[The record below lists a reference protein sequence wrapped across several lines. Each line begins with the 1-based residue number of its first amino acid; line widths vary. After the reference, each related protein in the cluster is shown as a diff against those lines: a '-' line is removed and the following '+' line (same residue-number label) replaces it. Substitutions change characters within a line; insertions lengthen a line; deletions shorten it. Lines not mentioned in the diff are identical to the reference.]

1 MDLHA
6 FALFKSATDPTARR
20 KLRDALVVANDPL
33 VRSCASKLAK
43 GDADDLLQAGR
54 MGVMKALEKF
64 DLSHKVRGEALRNP
78 GKAWREYAKQW
89 IRDEMMLDVVARR
102 AIVRTAPKVTDRI
115 IDGKRVQKRV
125 ISNPLLVTGSD
136 GKEQDWNATA
146 PGWNGPGP
154 LGLSDTTPQPTILT
168 PAFWRAL
175 ASLTEQEARV
185 FLAIVVDE
193 KTVTEAAAAEGHR
206 VEWGTQTYRKALGKL
221 RADMG
226 VPAAPASAPTS
237 VSVCE
242 SRPATCPAAPLLP
255 PLT

>member
-6 FALFKSATDPTARR
+6 FSLFKSATDPLLRR

-33 VRSCASKLAK
+33 VRSCAGKLAK

-78 GKAWREYAKQW
+78 LKAWREYAKQW

-115 IDGKRVQKRV
+115 VDGKRVQKRV
-125 ISNPLLVTGSD
+125 VSNPIVEKLVSGDGGCGVGHNGGS
-136 GKEQDWNATA
+136 GAFPSTA
-146 PGWNGPGP
+146 P
-154 LGLSDTTPQPTILT
+154 QHTILT